1 MRRGLAFS
9 RTDLAIILLATKK
22 PRGLLPRK
30 NYSIFILLA
39 IPLVEDYEFVPRK
52 GLK

>member
-1 MRRGLAFS
+1 YHTVS
-9 RTDLAIILLATKK
+9 DKK
-22 PRGLLPRK
+22 AKGLLPRK